1 MVIIYISANGVL
13 IMYDEVLSLES
24 AQHIFKLQ
32 YDEHVENPRSGEYG
46 DNISHFVIPSHKYS
60 TGECQDKVNDV
71 LRKVAKALGFA
82 VYGRTNR
89 ELIEA
94 FLESKNKQIGR
105 YIEIQPLYVYDHSG
119 VTYSTSPFHCR
130 WDSGQV
136 GWVFTTRYDY
146 ENFGLKEKFNP
157 ESAREKIEQEVEH
170 WDNYAQGN
178 TYCFTVED
186 HEGETLES
194 VGGFIGDYRE
204 VTKMIIDEYLLDY
217 PDIVALKDNI

>member
-1 MVIIYISANGVL
+1 MNEAVL
-13 IMYDEVLSLES
+13 KLESDRHVFSLNYDE
-24 AQHIFKLQ
+24 
-32 YDEHVENPRSGEYG
+32 DVENPRSEDY
-46 DNISHFVIPSHKYS
+46 NLTHFVIESNKYS

-94 FLESKNKQIGR
+94 FLQSKNKQIGR

-119 VTYSTSPFHCR
+119 VTYSTSPFSCR

-136 GWVFTTRYDY
+136 GYVFTTRYDY
-146 ENFGLKEKFNP
+146 EEFGLTEKFNP
-157 ESAREKIEQEVEH
+157 ESARVKIENEVKH
-170 WDNYAQGN
+170 WDHYAQGD
-178 TYCFTVED
+178 TFYFTIED
-186 HEGETLES
+186 KEGENIES
-194 VGGFIGDYRE
+194 VGGFIGDRRE
-204 VTKMIIDEYLLDY
+204 IAKIIIDEYLADY

>member
-1 MVIIYISANGVL
+1 MNEAVL
-13 IMYDEVLSLES
+13 KLES
-24 AQHIFKLQ
+24 DHHVFSLN
-32 YDEHVENPRSGEYG
+32 YDGDVDNPRSEDY
-46 DNISHFVIPSHKYS
+46 NLTHFVIESNKYS

-82 VYGRTNR
+82 VYDRTNR

-94 FLESKNKQIGR
+94 FLQSKNKQIGR

-119 VTYSTSPFHCR
+119 VTYSTSPFSCR

-157 ESAREKIEQEVEH
+157 ESAQKKIQGEVEH
-170 WDNYAQGN
+170 WDHYAQGD
-178 TYCFTVED
+178 TYYFTVED
-186 HEGETLES
+186 QDGDVLES
-194 VGGFIGDYRE
+194 VGGFIGDCRSI
-204 VTKMIIDEYLLDY
+204 TKEIIDNYLSEY
-217 PDIVALKDNI
+217 PDLVALKDKI

>member
-1 MVIIYISANGVL
+1 MSA
-13 IMYDEVLSLES
+13 EVLSLES
-24 AQHIFKLQ
+24 SEHIFKLK
-32 YDEHVENPRSGEYG
+32 YDECAENPRSNDYG
-46 DNISHFVIPSHKYS
+46 DNLTHFVIPSHKYS

-82 VYGRTNR
+82 VYGKTNR

-119 VTYSTSPFHCR
+119 VTYSTSPFSCR

-146 ENFGLKEKFNP
+146 ADFGLKEKFNP
-157 ESAREKIEQEVEH
+157 ESARAKIESEVKL
-170 WDNYAQGN
+170 WDDYAQGN
-178 TYCFTVED
+178 TYYFTVED
-186 HEGETLES
+186 NEGETLES

-204 VTKMIIDEYLLDY
+204 VTKAIIDDYLSNY
-217 PDIVALKDNI
+217 PDLVALKDNI